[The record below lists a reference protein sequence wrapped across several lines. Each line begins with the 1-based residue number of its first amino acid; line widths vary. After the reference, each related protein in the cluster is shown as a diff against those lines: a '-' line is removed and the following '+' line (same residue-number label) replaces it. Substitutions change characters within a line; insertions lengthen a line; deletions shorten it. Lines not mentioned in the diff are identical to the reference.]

1 MCIRDSYR
9 AEPVG
14 CTATV
19 LYKMYKENDVEI
31 DKTMATLM
39 LSAIAS
45 DPLILKSPTTTED
58 DKKIV
63 KKLEEISGLD
73 INAVSYTHLA
83 NELSKFIALSK

>member
-1 MCIRDSYR
+1 MLNIKVVDHHTMNFVAPYQLYYR

-45 DPLILKSPTTTED
+45 DTLILKSPTTTED
-58 DKKIV
+58 DKKSL
-63 KKLEEISGLD
+63 K
-73 INAVSYTHLA
+73 N
-83 NELSKFIALSK
+83 